1 MAEENDF
8 IAVNDPLGSGLDDG
22 IVPPPTVDESA
33 FDYSGFE
40 KIDFS
45 PQYFADIMKITN
57 GEFAQGVNS
66 EGNQVKIPVNQI
78 FAIQAAREA
87 NSRFGTGSYQEL
99 KNGTAKFKPGLK
111 FTDEMILNYLTTMEE
126 KGFFSSS
133 GRQLVKNVPSTA
145 AFGASFSLG
154 KKVQNLLPN
163 LPPIKTGHPL
173 IDRVY
178 GPAQAA
184 YHTGKFSL
192 PFLTGVGGSVLT
204 SIYADE
210 PFAEFV
216 LGEKTVPTPDSYS
229 TMRAGEGGANIISFS
244 PYAYTVDKASSNFVT
259 DYLMNRFKLNEDL
272 YTYLDKGKTLK
283 AGKSL
288 NFDPEY
294 LARNPLKKQIQ
305 TGIAGARGPRRIK
318 EPQVLDGKPYFGPL
332 NASQLAEVGVF
343 QALQGTLPPAHL
355 RRLAA
360 IEQALKNA
368 GEGARSN
375 KKLTL
380 FYESIAAGGASLF
393 LKGAAEGDPM
403 GEYELVAEIL
413 GAVGTPF
420 AAQTFLTA
428 RSGIWNKVKGLF
440 RNMYDQGPISGTAY
454 TFRSAAEEARNRKG
468 VQEILKQLDELGS
481 IETSADLNAL
491 IKTLEKNLPTKK
503 DAQGN
508 VIPMTAGQV
517 TKDPAIQ
524 AMEATLARDY
534 ASLDSAMR
542 AARQQEIDN
551 LQNLLDKL
559 AFGEGSAFAR
569 EATRTAA
576 EIREIIFERALHNN
590 LRSAEDQLLSA
601 HSKIKESNQRLT
613 NPDGSPMSA
622 EDLARLEQEDQM
634 DLSSRLFNLISNQM
648 QTARNMQNKLY
659 KEVGNLKID
668 QFFLDDGTVT
678 NVPKFIALL
687 KEKKLIPQ
695 SKIKAQLSDLFDYA
709 QRTSDDLNLGF
720 NFSTE
725 GSAASEFFKAFNRME
740 DANAKDSVIQFLQ
753 TVGPKLDKQL
763 MPEKISEELIQSV
776 LGRRDL
782 LTGTDDRAANVLN
795 LYAKALQEKQG
806 LTDDTG
812 EVLTSLSLDS
822 LRQIRSQAL
831 ASARNGTL
839 DLETRRLAGQFAEA
853 VQDDITNF
861 GKFGDSSGVSN
872 KQIKNLLTANA
883 YSKSFADVFYRSFVG
898 DAIAQ
903 TKEGRF
909 KIAPETIAQTFLGNR
924 FDPNYLKIKDIQ
936 AVGDFL
942 TANKIEGAEGSISSV
957 NGVLNRLLR
966 QARYKAYD
974 PETKTYNELA
984 LKDWLNQNQRL
995 EPLFPDLFEDLSNFE
1010 NAQSI
1015 FDAVVK
1021 RNAKERTNVN
1031 KQISFAA
1038 LLTDKAG
1045 NPRSNPTE
1053 AIADAM
1059 RAGKDQGESLTRLIR
1074 VLPNKNETK
1083 TVEVFKIK
1091 NPETGF
1097 ESTYFTA
1104 DEAIAAQKA
1113 LPEGTKV
1120 RTVKLNVDREQAL
1133 EGFRASMFE
1142 YLLYG
1147 SYSGK
1152 GVKAAN
1158 INAEKLYNDL
1168 FEKKMIVGLPA
1179 RGRGGDRKTSTT
1191 LSDFLIKKGVFT
1203 DKMMANTKKTLNELR
1218 SIKQGSQGFD
1228 LIADFEEA
1236 KPLLDFALAIS
1247 GSAIGTKTQKIIS
1260 GGESGPGA
1268 LIAAGKGAEA
1278 MRNIFLRMPQ
1288 HQRMLFTADLL
1299 QNPQLLASM
1308 LRKYGTGENSKGVAG
1323 AIFDYMKREGYV
1335 TMPRRVTATSGE
1347 EDAVRIEGFNPNIIP
1362 ENELPADDQESQVVP
1377 SLPPS
1382 NQRSDLM
1389 PQTVLPTNRTEVQ
1402 PNRVTAPA
1410 PIVPPS
1416 NNASQPATR
1425 SRYAALFP
1433 NDPISGMIQPQQQGI
1448 GSLFG

>member
-99 KNGTAKFKPGLK
+99 KDGTAKFKPGLE
-111 FTDEMILNYLTTMEE
+111 FTDEMILEYLTTMEE
-126 KGFFSSS
+126 KGFFSSA
-133 GRQLVKNVPSTA
+133 GRQVVKNVPSTA
-145 AFGASFSLG
+145 AFGASFTLG
-154 KKVQNLLPN
+154 KKAQNLLPN

-178 GPAQAA
+178 GPLQAV
-184 YHTGKFSL
+184 YNTGKFSL
-192 PFLTGVGGSVLT
+192 PFLTGIGGSVFT

-229 TMRAGEGGANIISFS
+229 TMRAGEGGANILSFA
-244 PYAYTVDKASSNFVT
+244 PYAYAVDKASSNFVT

-272 YTYLDKGKTLK
+272 YTYFDKKSGKMLK

-294 LARNPLKKQIQ
+294 LARNPLKRQIQ
-305 TGIAGARGPRRIK
+305 TGIAGARGPRRLK

-343 QALQGTLPPAHL
+343 QALQGALPPAHL

-368 GEGARSN
+368 GEGARSSKKN
-375 KKLTL
+375 KALTL
-380 FYESIAAGGASLF
+380 FYESLAAGGASLF
-393 LKGAAEGDPM
+393 LKGAAESDPM
-403 GEYELVAEIL
+403 GGTELVAEIL

-428 RSGIWNKVKGLF
+428 RSGIYNKVKGLF
-440 RNMYDQGPISGTAY
+440 RNMLDQGPISGTAY
-454 TFRSAAEEARNRKG
+454 TFRSAAEEARNKKG
-468 VQEILKQLDELGS
+468 VKEILKQLDELGS

-491 IKTLEKNLPTKK
+491 IKTLEKYNPKK
-503 DAQGN
+503 DADGN
-508 VIPMTAGQV
+508 VITMTAGQV

-590 LRSAEDQLLSA
+590 LRSAEDSLLSA
-601 HSKIKESNQRLT
+601 HLKIKESNQRLT
-613 NPDGSPMSA
+613 NPDGSAMSA
-622 EDLARLEQEDQM
+622 EDLARLEEEDQM
-634 DLSSRLFNLISNQM
+634 DLSFRLFNLISNQM
-648 QTARNMQNKLY
+648 QTARNTQNKLY
-659 KEVGNLKID
+659 KDVGNLTID
-668 QFFLDDGTVT
+668 QFFLDDGTAT
-678 NVPKFIALL
+678 NVPTFIALL
-687 KEKKLIPQ
+687 QEKKLIPQ

-709 QRTSDDLNLGF
+709 QRTSDDLGLGF
-720 NFSTE
+720 NFATE

-740 DANAKDSVIQFLQ
+740 DANAKDSVIEFLQ

-763 MPEKISEELIQSV
+763 MPEKISEELVQSV

-782 LTGTDDRAANVLN
+782 LKGTDDRAANVLD

-806 LTDDTG
+806 LTDETG

-831 ASARNGTL
+831 ASARNGNL

-861 GKFGDSSGVSN
+861 GKFGDNSEVSN

-924 FDPNYLKIKDIQ
+924 FDPNYLKIRDIQ

-957 NGVLNRLLR
+957 NGVLDRLLR
-966 QARYKAYD
+966 QARYKSYD
-974 PETKTYNELA
+974 PKTKTYNELA
-984 LKDWLNQNQRL
+984 LKDWLNQNKRL
-995 EPLFPDLFEDLSNFE
+995 QPLFPDLFEDLSNFE

-1015 FDAVVK
+1015 FDSVVK
-1021 RNAKERTNVN
+1021 RNAKERITVN

-1059 RAGKDQGESLTRLIR
+1059 RAGKDQGEALSRLIK

-1083 TVEVFKIK
+1083 TLEVFKIK

-1104 DEAIAAQKA
+1104 DQAIAAQKA

-1152 GVKAAN
+1152 GARATKLN
-1158 INAEKLYNDL
+1158 PEKVYNDL
-1168 FEKKMIVGLPA
+1168 FEKKMLVGLPA
-1179 RGRGGDRKTSTT
+1179 RGRGGDRKTSIT
-1191 LSDFLIKKGVFT
+1191 LSDFLIKKGIFT
-1203 DKMMANTKKTLNELR
+1203 DKMMGNTKKTLNELR

-1247 GSAIGTKTQKIIS
+1247 GSALGTKTQRVIS

-1347 EDAVRIEGFNPNIIP
+1347 EDAVRTEGFDPRIIP
-1362 ENELPADDQESQVVP
+1362 ENELPADDQESQVIPSVP
-1377 SLPPS
+1377 ET
-1382 NQRSDLM
+1382 NQRASLI
-1389 PQTVLPTNRTEVQ
+1389 PQTVTPTNRQVVQ
-1402 PNRVTAPA
+1402 PRQVAAPA
-1410 PIVPPS
+1410 PIVP
-1416 NNASQPATR
+1416 NNVSRAATQ

-1433 NDPISGMIQPQQQGI
+1433 DDSISSMIKNREGI
-1448 GSLFG
+1448 GSLI